1 MNMKVPPQNLEAE
14 EAVIGSI
21 LIDPEIVGD
30 IMEIITHDDFYLD
43 FHRSVFE
50 AMEEL
55 YDLSEPI
62 DILSVCEKLRSKG
75 ILDKLGGELKIA
87 QLADAVPTSAHAL
100 HYAKI
105 VKEKSILRKLI
116 NAGTRI
122 VESAYSEN
130 DLDTILDEAERTIF
144 SISEDQITKS
154 YSAME
159 SIMHGVFEDIEKLKK
174 RGESPEG
181 RILVTGNPT
190 GYRILDNLTM
200 GFQPSDL
207 IIVAAR
213 PSMGKT
219 AFALSVARNMALK
232 FDKTI
237 GIFSLEMSKEQLALR
252 LLSAEAFVELSK
264 IRSGYLNDQEWQR
277 LTHAASKFYKSKIIV
292 DDEPSLDP
300 RTLRTKAR
308 RMKKE
313 YGLDVIVIDYL
324 QLMHNSRRNENRQQE
339 ISEIS
344 RSLKLLARELNVS
357 VIAVSQL
364 SRAVEQ
370 REDRR
375 PRLSDLRESGAIEQ
389 DADVVLFIYR
399 EEYYNKKKSDDG
411 EEAQI
416 SKEPHVAEI
425 IIGKQRNGPI
435 GTVELIFNPKFVS
448 FYEKDQFHTLPDS
461 N

>member
-1 MNMKVPPQNLEAE
+1 MRIPPQNLEAE

-21 LIDPEIVGD
+21 LIDQEIVGEV
-30 IMEIITHDDFYLD
+30 MEIITHDDFYLD

-50 AMEEL
+50 AIEEL
-55 YDLSEPI
+55 YDVSEPI

-75 ILDKLGGELKIA
+75 ILERLGGELKIA
-87 QLADAVPTSAHAL
+87 QLADAVPTSAHAV

-116 NAGTRI
+116 NAGTKI
-122 VESAYSEN
+122 VESAYSED
-130 DLDTILDEAERTIF
+130 DLDRILDEAERTIF
-144 SISEDQITKS
+144 SISEDQITRS
-154 YSAME
+154 YAAME
-159 SIMHGVFEDIEKLKK
+159 SIMHGVFENIEKLK
-174 RGESPEG
+174 RQGESPEG
-181 RILVTGNPT
+181 QILVTGNPT
-190 GYRILDNLTM
+190 GYRSLDNMTM

-207 IIVAAR
+207 IILAAR

-219 AFALSVARNMALK
+219 AFALSIARNMALK
-232 FDKTI
+232 FDKTV

-252 LLSAEAFVELSK
+252 LLAAEAFVELSK
-264 IRSGYLNDQEWQR
+264 IRSGFLNDNEWQR
-277 LTHAASKFYKSKIIV
+277 LTNAASKFYKSKIIV
-292 DDEPSLDP
+292 DDEPSLEP
-300 RTLRTKAR
+300 RSLRTKAR

-313 YGLDVIVIDYL
+313 YGLDVIVVDYL
-324 QLMHNSRRNENRQQE
+324 QLMHNSRRSENRQQE

-370 REDRR
+370 REDKR

-389 DADVVLFIYR
+389 DADIVIFIYR
-399 EEYYNKKKSDDG
+399 DEYYKRKKESDN
-411 EEAQI
+411 ETIFI
-416 SKEPHVAEI
+416 SKEPHPAEI

-435 GTVELIFNPKFVS
+435 GTIELIFNPKFVS
-448 FYEKDQFHTLPDS
+448 FYEKDSLHMVHDK
-461 N
+461 

>member
-1 MNMKVPPQNLEAE
+1 MDMKIPPQSLEAE

-30 IMEIITHDDFYLD
+30 VMEILSYNDFYLD

-62 DILSVCEKLRSKG
+62 DIVSLCEKLRRKG
-75 ILDKLGGELKIA
+75 ILDRLGGELKIA

-105 VKEKSILRKLI
+105 VKEKSILRRLI
-116 NAGTRI
+116 SAGTKI

-130 DLDTILDEAERTIF
+130 DLETILDEAERTIF
-144 SISEDQITKS
+144 RISEDQITKS

-159 SIMHGVFEDIEKLKK
+159 SIMHRTFENIEKLKK

-181 RILVTGNPT
+181 QILITGNPT
-190 GYRILDNLTM
+190 GYRILDNMTM

-219 AFALSVARNMALK
+219 AFALSIARNMALK
-232 FDKTI
+232 FDKTV

-252 LLSAEAFVELSK
+252 LLSAESFVELSK
-264 IRSGYLNDQEWQR
+264 IRSGYLNEEEWQR
-277 LTHAASKFYKSKIIV
+277 LTNAASKFYKSKIIV

-313 YGLDVIVIDYL
+313 YGLDVIVVDYL

-370 REDRR
+370 REDKR

-399 EEYYNKKKSDDG
+399 EEYYSRKKNSD
-411 EEAQI
+411 ENVQI

-435 GTVELIFNPKFVS
+435 GTIELIFNPKFVS
-448 FYEKDQFHTLPDS
+448 FYEKDSLHALS
-461 N
+461 ENS

>member
-1 MNMKVPPQNLEAE
+1 MNMKIPPQSLEAE

-21 LIDPEIVGD
+21 LIDPEVVGD
-30 IMEIITHDDFYLD
+30 VMEIITHNDFYLD
-43 FHRSVFE
+43 FHKSVFE
-50 AMEEL
+50 AIEEL
-55 YDLSEPI
+55 YDFSEPI
-62 DILSVCEKLRSKG
+62 DIVSVCEKLRSKG
-75 ILDKLGGELKIA
+75 ILERLGGELKIA
-87 QLADAVPTSAHAL
+87 QLADAVPTSAHAV

-122 VESAYSEN
+122 VESAYSED
-130 DLDTILDEAERTIF
+130 DLDRILDEAERTIF

-154 YSAME
+154 YAAME

-181 RILVTGNPT
+181 QILITGNPT
-190 GYRILDNLTM
+190 GYRSLDNMTM
-200 GFQPSDL
+200 GFQSSDL
-207 IIVAAR
+207 IVVAAR

-219 AFALSVARNMALK
+219 AFALSIARNMALK
-232 FDKTI
+232 FDKTV

-252 LLSAEAFVELSK
+252 LLAAEAFVELSK
-264 IRSGYLNDQEWQR
+264 IRSGFLSDSEWQR
-277 LTHAASKFYKSKIIV
+277 LTNAASKFYKSKIIV

-300 RTLRTKAR
+300 RSLRTKAR

-313 YGLDVIVIDYL
+313 YGLDVIVVDYL

-344 RSLKLLARELNVS
+344 RSLKLLARELNIS

-370 REDRR
+370 REDKR

-389 DADVVLFIYR
+389 DADVVIFIYR
-399 EEYYNKKKSDDG
+399 DEYYKRKKESDDG
-411 EEAQI
+411 TVFI
-416 SKEPHVAEI
+416 SKEPHPAEI
-425 IIGKQRNGPI
+425 IIGKQRNGPV
-435 GTVELIFNPKFVS
+435 GTVELMFNPKFVS
-448 FYEKDQFHTLPDS
+448 FYEKDSLHAVYKE
-461 N
+461 